1 LVPGIEN
8 VNIFGIEVPNTSISE
23 GYNFS
28 CVYSIELKYVNN
40 NEDPVYQVILNITPE
55 DIYELLE
62 KYPYAKKCEIPYNY
76 NNDDL
81 FLIYG
86 KALQSKEFDFA
97 EFKYK
102 AIFENITNSE
112 LKVL

>member
-1 LVPGIEN
+1 M
-8 VNIFGIEVPNTSISE
+8 
-23 GYNFS
+23 
-28 CVYSIELKYVNN
+28 
-40 NEDPVYQVILNITPE
+40 YQVILNITPE

-62 KYPYAKKCEIPYNY
+62 KYPHAKKCEIPYNY

-97 EFKYK
+97 EFNYK
-102 AIFENITNSE
+102 TVFDYVTSSD
-112 LKVL
+112 LKVLVIVIIIFNYTNLFLF